1 MTSYEPVRIRE
12 PKRWFGDYF
21 RQQHGGQDDFGGQ
34 GLNDD
39 DSDVNY
45 YYDDKDD
52 DNLTGEIVSKAG
64 REEIPFSDN

>member
-1 MTSYEPVRIRE
+1 MTLVMITKGIGYFCHDLNCNNY
-12 PKRWFGDYF
+12 FG
-21 RQQHGGQDDFGGQ
+21 QQNGGQ

-39 DSDVNY
+39 DFDVDCFYN
-45 YYDDKDD
+45 DKYD